1 MMTNKRIAASLFLL
15 GLLALT
21 AVALWFVWPR
31 STLVEASRPE
41 VGGWTP
47 DVLQAQVGEPLKLRF
62 TASDMMHGFAVGQT
76 EWKPID
82 IPPGETVVVELVFDE
97 PGVYTFYCTRF
108 CSRDHWRMRGTIE
121 VTGDAL
127 AQREPVSPPLY
138 VTLGLDI
145 DAPHEIDPPAK
156 RPSAARGATI
166 ELQTAVVGEE
176 TYKTQSPAQVW
187 QELRQNPETDALTDM
202 ELWDLI
208 AWTWQNQSEPASLEL
223 GKTLY
228 QANCL
233 SCHGPKGTGD
243 GPIAVDQPTA
253 VPDFTDLSQ
262 MPGASSALLHG
273 KIIRGGMGTGMP
285 NWGNIFTEDE
295 IWALIDYLWTFPFS
309 TEVEETS

>member
-1 MMTNKRIAASLFLL
+1 MTKNKRIGVSALLL
-15 GLLALT
+15 GLLVLT
-21 AVALWFVWPR
+21 AVSLWFVWPR
-31 STLVEASRPE
+31 RTLVEASRPE

-47 DVLQAQVGEPLKLRF
+47 DVLQAQVGEPLKLRL
-62 TASDMMHGFAVGQT
+62 TASDMMHSFAVGQT
-76 EWKPID
+76 DWEPID
-82 IPPGETVVVELVFDE
+82 IPPGKPVDVELVFDE

-121 VTGDAL
+121 VTGDAP

-145 DAPHEIDPPAK
+145 DAPHEIDPPEK
-156 RPSAARGATI
+156 RPSAARGAFI
-166 ELQTAVVGEE
+166 ELQTTFVDAEV
-176 TYKTQSPAQVW
+176 YQTQSPNQVW
-187 QELRQNPETDALTDM
+187 QELRQNPETEALTDM
-202 ELWDLI
+202 ELWDWI
-208 AWTWQNQSEPASLEL
+208 AWAWQDQSEPASLEL

-228 QANCL
+228 QSNCL
-233 SCHGPKGTGD
+233 SCHGPKGAGD

-295 IWALIDYLWTFPFS
+295 IWALIDYLWTFPFAA
-309 TEVEETS
+309 EVEETP